1 MSLPSKIKIRIAATG
16 DVHGEYMEGRLASA
30 ATWIRSQR
38 STLGRNFIYL
48 DAGDL
53 IQGGA
58 AAYYANFILPT
69 QSPLSAAPQHNS
81 DLPGT
86 SSHLSPTGDSA
97 TQVPALGPHPAAEML
112 NYLGCNAATIGNHD
126 IEMGH
131 SVWHWFARSCNAPI
145 LAANLT
151 GEAESPLKPYTIV
164 ECGPQEAPIRI
175 AILGMITE
183 ALDHWVPK
191 ENWRGL
197 KCHHI
202 APTARKW
209 IDHINNNYHPD
220 AIIGL
225 FHSGLK
231 GGIQMKD
238 EGVAENSTL
247 HTATKVPGFSAIFY
261 GHDHKINCH
270 TIRNKVGEEVL
281 LLNPG
286 SHCQMMVYADLEFT
300 RETPGGEKS
309 TEPAHEQS
317 GNCGGWY
324 LSGGTARSLSLE
336 DVEPDQTFLER
347 FRWLR
352 RAGEEYESQPIT
364 TLQKELHLKEI
375 FSGPSEFMD
384 LLHAAQLKATG
395 AQISFA
401 SPLFIEEALHAG
413 IVRRRD
419 LYKLYR
425 FENQLCTIAASGR
438 EIKNLLEYVYSE
450 WVHQMHSKE
459 DPMFQ
464 LSKPLNNNTPAWF
477 KNIVWDFDTA
487 CGIDY
492 NVDLRQPNGHRITIN
507 GLYQPQLQ
515 WLGKSRSPLSSTPA
529 NNSIAQC
536 TGSQLER
543 FAPQES
549 TGSQLERFAPQEST
563 GSQLEPFELD
573 RIYTVVINSYR
584 ACGGGLLWTKGAG
597 IPHAKLK
604 ERIITTTKEDIRT
617 ILAKQLS
624 QQPLT
629 PQLISRWRFLPEEW
643 AQYHKPD
650 LKW

>member
-58 AAYYANFILPT
+58 SAYYANFILPT
-69 QSPLSAAPQHNS
+69 QSPLSA
-81 DLPGT
+81 
-86 SSHLSPTGDSA
+86 
-97 TQVPALGPHPAAEML
+97 GPHPAAEML

-202 APTARKW
+202 TPTARKW
-209 IDHINNNYHPD
+209 IDHINNNHHPD

-238 EGVAENSTL
+238 EGVDENSTL

-261 GHDHKINCH
+261 GHDHKINCQ

-286 SHCQMMVYADLEFT
+286 SHCHMMVYADLEFT
-300 RETPGGEKS
+300 REAPGGW
-309 TEPAHEQS
+309 H
-317 GNCGGWY
+317 

-336 DVEPDQTFLER
+336 GVEPDQTFLER
-347 FRWLR
+347 FGWLR

-413 IVRRRD
+413 IISRRD

-464 LSKPLNNNTPAWF
+464 LSKPLNSNTPAWF

-492 NVDLRQPNGHRITIN
+492 NVDLRQPNGQRITIN

-515 WLGKSRSPLSSTPA
+515 WLGKSTSPLSSTPA

-543 FAPQES
+543 FALQES
-549 TGSQLERFAPQEST
+549 TGNQLERFALHEST